1 MGGVERREMR
11 AERQRRKRRRNW
23 VERLQRDNPSAVTS
37 RITIDQPLRSFSSV
51 CHRHLP
57 ASPFSSPPSWLSS
70 LPPSLLFRHVI
81 SLSLGQIHAF
91 HKSSGGCLCCL
102 LPFFFFLYVIAT
114 SASESSNIPGL
125 RGTKR
130 LCVCQRTTLNSSQ
143 GGWFVCSLA
152 CWKVLAGA
160 SLISVIM
167 SVAR

>member
-1 MGGVERREMR
+1 MGGVEWREMR

-57 ASPFSSPPSWLSS
+57 ASPSSSPLSWLSS
-70 LPPSLLFRHVI
+70 LPPSFFAT
-81 SLSLGQIHAF
+81 LSLFPWGKFMRSTNRQEAVYVV
-91 HKSSGGCLCCL
+91 C
-102 LPFFFFLYVIAT
+102 FFFFLYVIAT